1 GVRFTEKDISVYNPV
16 SFTRAMD
23 ECSFKHYWFETG
35 TPTFL
40 LKLLKEHD
48 YPVVDFENLNLKS
61 SMFSSYEIERL
72 RVEPLL
78 FQTGYL
84 TIKKYDPESE
94 IYTLSY
100 PNKEVKSSF
109 VEILVD
115 YFTQIRKEETP
126 TLIEDLREAFLKN
139 DLDKVFKVLKVFY
152 AKIDNSIKISQEKY
166 YQTVFYII
174 FTLLGYRIKVEV
186 NTNDGRMDAVIKTD
200 TTIYILEFKLTQTAK
215 KAIEQIKTKEYYN
228 IYLLDS
234 RKLILIGVQFN
245 KKSGTIK
252 SWEIED

>member
-1 GVRFTEKDISVYNPV
+1 
-16 SFTRAMD
+16 
-23 ECSFKHYWFETG
+23 
-35 TPTFL
+35 
-40 LKLLKEHD
+40 
-48 YPVVDFENLNLKS
+48 
-61 SMFSSYEIERL
+61 
-72 RVEPLL
+72 
-78 FQTGYL
+78 
-84 TIKKYDPESE
+84 
-94 IYTLSY
+94 
-100 PNKEVKSSF
+100 
-109 VEILVD
+109 
-115 YFTQIRKEETP
+115 
-126 TLIEDLREAFLKN
+126 LKN

-152 AKIDNSIKISQEKY
+152 AKIDNSIKISKEKY

-200 TTIYILEFKLTQTAK
+200 TIIYILEFKLNETAQ

-252 SWEIED
+252 SWEIEEKK